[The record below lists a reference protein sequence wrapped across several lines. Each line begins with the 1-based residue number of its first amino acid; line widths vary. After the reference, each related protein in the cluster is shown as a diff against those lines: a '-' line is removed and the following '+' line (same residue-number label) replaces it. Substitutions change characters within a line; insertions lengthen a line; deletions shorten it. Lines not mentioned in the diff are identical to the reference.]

1 MFDLHLILEYP
12 SLIVTNMVT
21 KENICYIIDTD
32 PEQVLFLD
40 VISSLLIIVRM
51 LLKKIK
57 FFLFLNNVSQ

>member
-51 LLKKIK
+51 SLKKLI
-57 FFLFLNNVSQ
+57 FFFF